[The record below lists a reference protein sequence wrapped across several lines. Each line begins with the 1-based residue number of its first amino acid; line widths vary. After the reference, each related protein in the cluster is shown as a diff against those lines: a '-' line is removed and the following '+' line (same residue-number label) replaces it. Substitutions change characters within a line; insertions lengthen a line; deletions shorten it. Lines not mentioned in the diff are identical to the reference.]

1 MARASEPGLAV
12 SIRPAQFRDAAE
24 IARIHVRTWQ
34 AAYRGQVPDT
44 YLKSL
49 DAEIEQRTARW
60 ESVIASA
67 ASRRQHQLL
76 ALDDDRIVGFVAFGP
91 SDDEPD
97 PEVGE
102 VYAIYVDP
110 GSWDRGFGRELF
122 AAAVQGLIDADFRAA
137 TLWVLDTNA
146 RARRFYEAA
155 GWAADGATK
164 TERRGDVE
172 LHEVRYRSPRLARNA
187 PR

>member
-1 MARASEPGLAV
+1 V
-12 SIRPAQFRDAAE
+12 SIRPAQTRDAAE

-34 AAYRGQVPDT
+34 AAYRGQLPAA

-60 ESVIASA
+60 ERLIADA
-67 ASRRQHQLL
+67 ASRRQRQLL
-76 ALDDDRIVGFVAFGP
+76 ALDGGRIVGFVTFGP
-91 SDDEPD
+91 SDGDLD

-102 VYAIYVDP
+102 LYAIYVDP
-110 GSWDRGFGRELF
+110 DSWDRGFGRELF
-122 AAAVQGLIDADFRAA
+122 AAAVRGLAEGGFAAA
-137 TLWVLDTNA
+137 TLWVLETNA

-155 GWAADGATK
+155 GWAADGAKK
-164 TERRGDVE
+164 TERRGEIE
-172 LHEVRYRSPRLARNA
+172 LHEVRYRSGQLAGNA

>member
-1 MARASEPGLAV
+1 MP
-12 SIRPAQFRDAAE
+12 IRPAQPRDAAE

-34 AAYRGQVPDT
+34 VAYRGQVPDA

-49 DAEIEQRTARW
+49 DAEIEERTARW
-60 ESVIASA
+60 ERIIASP

-76 ALDDDRIVGFVAFGP
+76 ALDGDRIVGFVTFGP
-91 SDDEPD
+91 SNDESD

-122 AAAVQGLIDADFRAA
+122 AAAVQGLTDAGFRAA
-137 TLWVLDTNA
+137 TLWVLNTNA
-146 RARRFYEAA
+146 RARPPLLR
-155 GWAADGATK
+155 DGRVGRRRSDEDGTAW
-164 TERRGDVE
+164 RRGASRGALSITAARE
-172 LHEVRYRSPRLARNA
+172 GSLALS
-187 PR
+187 

>member
-1 MARASEPGLAV
+1 M
-12 SIRPAQFRDAAE
+12 SIRPAQPRDAAE

-34 AAYRGQVPDT
+34 AAYRGQLPEHF
-44 YLKSL
+44 LKSL
-49 DAEIEQRTARW
+49 DTEIEQRTARW
-60 ESVIASA
+60 EGLIARA
-67 ASRRQHQLL
+67 ASRHQRQLL
-76 ALDDDRIVGFVAFGP
+76 ALDGDRIVGFVTFGP
-91 SDDEPD
+91 SDEEPD
-97 PEVGE
+97 PAIGE

-122 AAAVQGLIDADFRAA
+122 AAAVRGLADAGFGAA
-137 TLWVLDTNA
+137 TLWVLDSNA

-172 LHEVRYRSPRLARNA
+172 LHEVRYRSPRLARSA
-187 PR
+187 PP